1 MTPVK
6 TRSSNTTSSSTTSTV
21 TPPIHPK
28 NLTMNDVLKAVNDLK
43 KSQSEIL
50 LSISNIS
57 KSQTSEFA
65 QLKKDFTNLS
75 NNLNL
80 LQAENISLRK
90 DLSTLKN
97 RVESLESKPNEPN
110 TTSTSLLPDMLLELS
125 EREKCTFNFIVHNLP
140 ESSSATPSE
149 RIASDSKN
157 LTDILSPLSISMPSD
172 FKLIRLGRVQPNIN
186 RPLKVILKAKDQV
199 INIISTFNTSKKTN
213 PAILISISR
222 DRTFMERKLVRQTYS
237 ELKERNEKGELG
249 IIIKYFNGM
258 PRIINSRPGINSS
271 SVSKN

>member
-1 MTPVK
+1 
-6 TRSSNTTSSSTTSTV
+6 
-21 TPPIHPK
+21 
-28 NLTMNDVLKAVNDLK
+28 LKAVNDLK

-65 QLKKDFTNLS
+65 QLKKDFINLS

-80 LQAENISLRK
+80 LQAENTSLRK

-110 TTSTSLLPDMLLELS
+110 TTSTSLLPDMLLELT
-125 EREKCTFNFIVHNLP
+125 ERGKCTFNFIVHNLP

-149 RIASDSKN
+149 RIDSDSKN

-172 FKLIRLGRVQPNIN
+172 FKLI
-186 RPLKVILKAKDQV
+186 
-199 INIISTFNTSKKTN
+199 
-213 PAILISISR
+213 
-222 DRTFMERKLVRQTYS
+222 
-237 ELKERNEKGELG
+237 
-249 IIIKYFNGM
+249 
-258 PRIINSRPGINSS
+258 
-271 SVSKN
+271 